1 MAASFPT
8 VTSSVAGG
16 GDRSAPARAV
26 SLAGVEPALGMAA
39 GRGTASTGTSGRA
52 GSSALA
58 SLATSF
64 NRGEPRSSSMRPES
78 PPISSLRALLRQ
90 EGSRA
95 GVAVS
100 PEATAGG
107 GWAAKP
113 TERGDLQRGRPTT
126 KSIGAAAV
134 K

>member
-1 MAASFPT
+1 MAASFPA

-16 GDRSAPARAV
+16 GGETAPAGVV
-26 SLAGVEPALGMAA
+26 SLAGVESASGVAA
-39 GRGTASTGTSGRA
+39 ERATASTGTSGHA

-64 NRGEPRSSSMRPES
+64 NRGEQRSSSMRPES
-78 PPISSLRALLRQ
+78 PPISTLRALLWH

-95 GVAVS
+95 GVTVS
-100 PEATAGG
+100 SEATAGG
-107 GWAAKP
+107 GWAAES
-113 TERGDLQRGRPTT
+113 TERGDLQRGRPMTE
-126 KSIGAAAV
+126 SIGAVAV